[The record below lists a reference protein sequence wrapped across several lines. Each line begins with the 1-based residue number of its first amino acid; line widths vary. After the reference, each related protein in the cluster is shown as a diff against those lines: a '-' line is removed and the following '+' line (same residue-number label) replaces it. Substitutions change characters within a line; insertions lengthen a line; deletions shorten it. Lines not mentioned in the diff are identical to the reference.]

1 MSAAEEEDDEE
12 RQIETRLRVI
22 YAMDRIN
29 RLLEA
34 PCAAGHAL
42 PDDTLELVVSCVN
55 AVADLVERRLALD
68 SEEPEIPDE
77 KWDRLTRTG

>member
-1 MSAAEEEDDEE
+1 MNAAEEEEDEE

-55 AVADLVERRLALD
+55 AVADLVERRLTLD
-68 SEEPEIPDE
+68 SEEPEIADE
-77 KWDRLTRTG
+77 KGEPLTRTG

>member
-1 MSAAEEEDDEE
+1 MSTEEEDEE

-34 PCAAGHAL
+34 PCATGHAL
-42 PDDTLELVVSCVN
+42 PDDTLDLVVSCVN
-55 AVADLVERRLALD
+55 AVSDLVERRLMLD
-68 SEEPEIPDE
+68 SQEPDVPDRE
-77 KWDRLTRTG
+77 WKPATRAG

>member
-1 MSAAEEEDDEE
+1 MSTEEEDEE
-12 RQIETRLRVI
+12 RQIETRVRVI

-34 PCAAGHAL
+34 PCEAGHAL

-55 AVADLVERRLALD
+55 AVSDLVERRLMLD
-68 SEEPEIPDE
+68 SQDPEVPDQE
-77 KWDRLTRTG
+77 WMPAARAG